1 MKTDPGIQFKTRK
14 EIKNFQ
20 EESLLETLN
29 YVSNNSPYYK
39 RVFKE
44 RGNDLQMV
52 KKLEDLKLLPTTCKA
67 DIQLY
72 NNDFLCV
79 PRNKVIDYVTTS
91 GTLGEPVT
99 FMLTEMD
106 LKRLAY
112 NEKMSFTTA
121 GCEEG
126 DVIQLMT
133 TIDRRFMAG
142 LAYFLGA
149 REMGAGIIRVG
160 NGIPELQWSSIKS
173 IMPSTCIVVPSF
185 LIKLAEF
192 AEKSN
197 IDYRNTTLKRAIC
210 IGEPLRE
217 IDFSDTTLTSKIRQK
232 WPQLSLHSTYASTEM
247 QSSFTECEHLC
258 GVHHQPD
265 LIIIEILDEEEREV
279 KPGEIGEL
287 VITTLGV
294 EGMPLIRFKTGDLC
308 REYNEKCECGRNST
322 RLSPIVGRKG
332 QMIKY
337 KGTTLYPSALYDIL
351 DNIDGIINYQV
362 QVYTNSLGT
371 DGILIK
377 IGSAIA
383 SDSYEKMIKEHFRA
397 KIRVAPDI
405 SFEPVELLAKAILP
419 ITSRKPVKFVD
430 MRETV

>member
-1 MKTDPGIQFKTRK
+1 MKKDPCIQFKSK
-14 EIKNFQ
+14 EEIIDYQ
-20 EESLLETLN
+20 EKSLIETLN
-29 YVSNNSPYYK
+29 YVNENSPYYK
-39 RVFKE
+39 KIFAGK
-44 RGNDLQMV
+44 GIDV
-52 KKLEDLKLLPTTCKA
+52 KTVRKLEDLKQLPTTSKSE
-67 DIQLY
+67 IQLY

-91 GTLGEPVT
+91 GTLGDPVT
-99 FMLTEMD
+99 FMLTQRD
-106 LKRLAY
+106 LERLAY
-112 NEKMSFTTA
+112 NEKLSFTTA
-121 GCEEG
+121 GCTES
-126 DVIQLMT
+126 DIIQLMT

-149 REMGAGIIRVG
+149 KEMGVGIVRVG
-160 NGIPELQWSSIKS
+160 NGIPELQWSSINN

-197 IDYRNTTLKRAIC
+197 IQYCKTTLKRAIC
-210 IGEPLRE
+210 IGEPLRN
-217 IDFSDTTLTSKIRQK
+217 IDLSDNTLTSKIKQK
-232 WPQLSLHSTYASTEM
+232 WPLLSLHSTYASTEM
-247 QSSFTECEHLC
+247 QSSFTECEYLC

-279 KPGEIGEL
+279 KQGDIGEL

-294 EGMPLIRFKTGDLC
+294 EGMPLVRFKTGDLC
-308 REYNEKCECGRNST
+308 RTYDNKCKCGRNSI

-337 KGTTLYPSALYDIL
+337 KGTTLYPTALYDIL
-351 DNIDGIINYQV
+351 DNIEGVINYQV
-362 QVYTNSLGT
+362 HVYTNSLGT

-377 IGSAIA
+377 IGTEFA
-383 SDSYEKMIKEHFRA
+383 SDLYEKIIKEHFRA

-405 SFEPVELLAKAILP
+405 SFEPVELLSRAILP
-419 ITSRKPVKFVD
+419 ITSRKPIKFVD
-430 MRETV
+430 LRDSV

>member
-1 MKTDPGIQFKTRK
+1 MKTDPSIQFKTRK

-44 RGNDLQMV
+44 RGIDVQMV

-121 GCEEG
+121 GCAEG

-149 REMGAGIIRVG
+149 KEMGAGIIRVG
-160 NGIPELQWSSIKS
+160 NGIPELQWSSIRS

-192 AEKSN
+192 AEKNN
-197 IDYRNTTLKRAIC
+197 IDYCNTTLKRAIC

-217 IDFSDTTLTSKIRQK
+217 IDLSDNTLTSKIRQK
-232 WPQLSLHSTYASTEM
+232 WPELSLHSTYASTEM

-265 LIIIEILDEEEREV
+265 LIIIEILDEEERETS
-279 KPGEIGEL
+279 PGEIGEL

-294 EGMPLIRFKTGDLC
+294 EGMPLIRFKPGTFAGHIMKSANAEETLRDLVLLLG
-308 REYNEKCECGRNST
+308 EKVR
-322 RLSPIVGRKG
+322 
-332 QMIKY
+332 
-337 KGTTLYPSALYDIL
+337 
-351 DNIDGIINYQV
+351 
-362 QVYTNSLGT
+362 
-371 DGILIK
+371 
-377 IGSAIA
+377 
-383 SDSYEKMIKEHFRA
+383 
-397 KIRVAPDI
+397 
-405 SFEPVELLAKAILP
+405 
-419 ITSRKPVKFVD
+419 
-430 MRETV
+430 